1 MIYRTEPSNWK
12 DLQDKVA
19 EILNESSIFA
29 ESPKIIHS
37 VRNDYEIDVYAK
49 EIINSRDNII
59 LIECKNWNTRV
70 PQTIVHAFRTTLSDI
85 GANAGYIIS
94 KKGFQKGAIQAAEN
108 TNIQLLTWNE
118 FQDLFENEWRKN
130 YLTEYIEKNW
140 GKLMTAAEYAPADS
154 LISIY
159 GWLLL
164 ELKTSPN
171 IFYKDQPRKLPLNQY
186 DEYQMLPEELLNE
199 TGFKEIIPLF
209 HKYCDHLLENL

>member
-1 MIYRTEPSNWK
+1 MIYRNEPSNWK

-19 EILNESSIFA
+19 EILIESGIYA

-37 VRNDYEIDVYAK
+37 ARNDYEIDVYAK
-49 EIINSRDNII
+49 ERINSRDNII
-59 LIECKNWNTRV
+59 LIECKNWNSRV
-70 PQTIVHAFRTTLSDI
+70 PQTIVHAFRTAMSDI
-85 GANAGYIIS
+85 GANVGYIIS

-118 FQDLFENEWRKN
+118 FQELFENEWRKN
-130 YLTEYIEKNW
+130 YLSDYIEKHW
-140 GKLMTAAEYAPADS
+140 GSLMTEAELASPDS

-164 ELKTSPN
+164 ELKTLPN
-171 IFYKDQPRKLPLNQY
+171 IFYKDEPRKLPLSQY
-186 DEYQMLPEELLNE
+186 DLYRTLPKELLNE

-209 HKYCDHLLENL
+209 HKYCDHLLED